1 MANTYTQLYIH
12 IVFAVKYRQCLLHM
26 RFEEDVFK
34 YITGIVQTKGHKLIA
49 INGMPDHIHIFV
61 GLKPKEAIS
70 DLVRG
75 IKKDS
80 SKFSNS
86 KNWFNSK
93 FNWQGGFGAFSYA
106 HSQISNVANYIANQ
120 KAHHKQRAFREEYL
134 ELLAKFQ
141 IESDE
146 KYQFEWINDQ

>member
-1 MANTYTQLYIH
+1 MPNTYTQLYIKL
-12 IVFAVKYRQCLLHM
+12 VFAVKYRQCLLHQ
-26 RFEEDVFK
+26 RIEEEVFK

-70 DLVRG
+70 DLVRD

-80 SKFSNS
+80 SKFINS
-86 KNWFNSK
+86 KNWFRGK
-93 FNWQGGFGAFSYA
+93 FHWQEGFGAFSYA
-106 HSQISNVANYIANQ
+106 HSQISNVGNYIDNQ
-120 KAHHKQRAFREEYL
+120 KNHHRKRTFKEEYL
-134 ELLAKFQ
+134 ELLEKFQ

-146 KYQFEWINDQ
+146 KYLFEWISD